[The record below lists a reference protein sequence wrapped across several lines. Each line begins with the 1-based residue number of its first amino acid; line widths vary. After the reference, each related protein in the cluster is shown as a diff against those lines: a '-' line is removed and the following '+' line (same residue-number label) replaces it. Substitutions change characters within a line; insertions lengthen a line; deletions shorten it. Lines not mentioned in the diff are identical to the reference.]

1 MKHEIT
7 IYEVE
12 AALCKISSGYS
23 IWANKKGIDPFRLD
37 IYSGLVNIENPTQKL
52 IAEKYYLPKQSVN
65 NVVTGLVKKG
75 MVSFKAN
82 PKDKREK
89 IILLTKEGRS
99 YLEECLKPE
108 NNLNKSV
115 LKNLGK
121 EKVEQLYKLLNEYGD
136 ELHKEIE
143 D

>member
-12 AALCKISSGYS
+12 TALCKINSGYS
-23 IWANKKGIDPFRLD
+23 IWSHKKGVDMFVLD
-37 IYSGLVNIENPTQKL
+37 IYSGLVNIDNPTQKL
-52 IAEKYYLPKQSVN
+52 IAEKYYIPKQSVN
-65 NVVTGLVKKG
+65 NVVKSLVKKG
-75 MVSFKAN
+75 IASYRAN
-82 PKDKREK
+82 PNDKREK

-115 LKNLGK
+115 LMHLGK
-121 EKVEQLYKLLNEYGD
+121 EKVEALYKLLNEYGD
-136 ELHKEIE
+136 ELHKEVE